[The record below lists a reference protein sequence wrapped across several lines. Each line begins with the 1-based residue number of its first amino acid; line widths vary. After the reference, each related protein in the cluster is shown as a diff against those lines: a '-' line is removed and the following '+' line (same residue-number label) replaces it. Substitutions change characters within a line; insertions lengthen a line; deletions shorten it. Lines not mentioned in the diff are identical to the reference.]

1 MESGSAEFAGV
12 QRRLMTDIEVRLLAA
27 REQEPDTWREIL
39 AEPRVA
45 ESLPRVWACSEF
57 IATSCMRA
65 PQLLSELVHG
75 GELFARAADDWF
87 ARDVRERA
95 RGSNESDVMEA
106 LRRCRRRHMLRIAWR
121 DLAGWA
127 DLDET
132 LRDLSALAD
141 ASIDFAYSYMYG
153 ALVARYGVPRGT
165 DSGQPQPLM
174 ILAMGKLGGGE
185 LNFSSDIDL
194 ILLYP
199 EEGETDGAR
208 AVDNAEFFLRLGQKV
223 VQMLATPTVEGFV
236 YRVDLRLRPFGDS
249 GRVALSFGA
258 LEHYLQEHGRDW
270 ERYAYIKARPL
281 TAIEHYA
288 ALYDEVLRPFVYRRY
303 LDYSVF
309 ESLREMKGMISRE
322 VERRELQDNVKL
334 GPGGIREIEFIVQA
348 FQLIRG
354 GSDRRL
360 QSRELRSVLPLLV
373 GQRFMRNEAVG
384 ELASAYR
391 YLRMIENRL
400 QEWNDEQTHQLPED
414 EVGRARLALAMT
426 MPDWNALNAE
436 LAGHRQRVAQHFAQT
451 VFGPGSSS
459 PVEKEKRATLVD
471 LDGPSDA
478 RVAAL
483 QALGIADTSGVG
495 EALDQLRDTSYYRRL
510 DETGRRRLHELLT
523 RVLPPVAQSR
533 SPATTL
539 TRVLKILERIGGRT
553 VYLALL
559 NENGAALRRLVTL
572 CEQSQ
577 FLADQIAAQP
587 LLLDE
592 LIDERLIDAT
602 PTRAQFADELALR
615 RRNMQGEEPER
626 QVELLREFQSAALFR
641 VAVADLIGG
650 LPLMK
655 VSDRLTDIAELIV
668 QETLVLARQQIE
680 ARHGVPHYVD
690 AGGTARVASMIVVAY
705 GKLGGL
711 ELGYGSDL
719 DLVFLHDSSG
729 DAQRTDGSQPIDN
742 TLFFQRLGQRLVH
755 LLTMHSSS
763 GRLYEV
769 DTRLRPAGNRGLL
782 VQSLAA
788 FRDYEFQDAWTWE
801 HQSLLRARAIAGPP
815 GLCEQFEAA
824 RIEVLRK
831 AVKRDGL
838 RDEVRRMRERMR
850 ENLSKARPGQVDL
863 KQDPGGIADLEFLV
877 QFWMLQWSDRYP
889 EIVTF
894 PDNIRQLES
903 LASGDIVSQARVDF
917 LVATYR
923 AYRQRLH
930 RLSLDG
936 TKNLVDEQEFIAERR
951 GVLEVWEE
959 VMREAGDLR

>member
-1 MESGSAEFAGV
+1 MSANLPDL
-12 QRRLMTDIEVRLLAA
+12 QRRLLTDMEPRLAGA
-27 REQEPDTWREIL
+27 REHDAAAWQEIL
-39 AEPRVA
+39 AAERVA
-45 ESLPRVWACSEF
+45 DTLPRVWACSEF
-57 IATSCMRA
+57 VATACLRT
-65 PQLLSELVHG
+65 PRLLRELIG
-75 GELFARAADDWF
+75 TGALFERAADDAF
-87 ARDVRERA
+87 TRDVRERVSGA
-95 RGSNESDVMEA
+95 NEAEVLES
-106 LRRCRRRHMLRIAWR
+106 LRRFRKRHTVRIAWR
-121 DLAGWA
+121 DLAGWS

-141 ASIDFAYSYMYG
+141 ACIGFAYTYMYE
-153 ALVARYGVPRGT
+153 ALAARYGTPRGA
-165 DSGQPQPLM
+165 DSGQAQPLM
-174 ILAMGKLGGGE
+174 ILAMGKLGGRE

-199 EEGETDGAR
+199 EDGETDGAR
-208 AVDNAEFFLRLGQKV
+208 AIDNAEFFLRLGQKI
-223 VQMLATPTVEGFV
+223 VQLLATPTVEGFV

-249 GRVALSFGA
+249 GRVAVSFA
-258 LEHYLQEHGRDW
+258 AFEHYLQEHGRDW
-270 ERYAYIKARPL
+270 ERYAYVKARPL
-281 TAIEHYA
+281 TALEHFDG
-288 ALYDEVLRPFVYRRY
+288 LYDDVLRPFVYRRY

-322 VERRELQDNVKL
+322 VARRELQDNVKL
-334 GPGGIREIEFIVQA
+334 GPGGIREIEFIVQS
-348 FQLIRG
+348 FQLMRG

-373 GQRFMRNEAVG
+373 GQRFLRREAVA
-384 ELASAYR
+384 ELDTAYR
-391 YLRMIENRL
+391 YLRVVENRL
-400 QEWNDEQTHQLPED
+400 QQWNDEQTHQLPED
-414 EVGRARLALAMT
+414 ELARARLALAMGAS
-426 MPDWNALNAE
+426 DWNALSAE
-436 LAGHRQRVAQHFAQT
+436 LAMHRERVAQHFAQT
-451 VFGPGSSS
+451 VFGPGAPS
-459 PVEKEKRATLVD
+459 PEQESRTAL
-471 LDGPSDA
+471 LDMDA
-478 RVAAL
+478 PP
-483 QALGIADTSGVG
+483 
-495 EALDQLRDTSYYRRL
+495 LDQLRDTSYYRRL
-510 DETGRRRLHELLT
+510 DETGRRRLHELLG
-523 RVLPPVAQSR
+523 RLLPLAAQSK
-533 SPATTL
+533 SPETTL
-539 TRVLKILERIGGRT
+539 VRVFKILERIGGRT

-559 NENGAALRRLVTL
+559 NENATAMRRLVSL

-592 LIDERLIDAT
+592 LIDERLVEAA
-602 PTRAQFADELALR
+602 PTRMDFTEDLALR
-615 RRNMQGEEPER
+615 RQNMQNEEPER

-655 VSDRLTDIAELIV
+655 VSDRLTDIAELLV
-668 QETLVLARQQIE
+668 QETLLLARAQIE
-680 ARHGVPHYVD
+680 AKHGVPRYTD
-690 AGGTARVASMIVVAY
+690 ASGTAATANMIVIAY

-729 DAQRTDGSQPIDN
+729 EAQRTDGPQPVDN

-755 LLTMHSSS
+755 LLTVHSAS

-801 HQSLLRARAIAGPP
+801 HQSLLRARAIAGPRQ
-815 GLCEQFEAA
+815 LCEQFEGA

-850 ENLSKARPGQVDL
+850 ENLSKARAGQVDL

-877 QFWMLQWSDRYP
+877 QFWMLKWADRYP

-894 PDNIRQLES
+894 SDNIRQLES
-903 LASGDIVSQARVDF
+903 LASGAIVPQERVDF

-936 TKNLVDEQEFIAERR
+936 TKNLVGGDEFVAERR
-951 GVLEVWEE
+951 GVIEIWEE

>member
-1 MESGSAEFAGV
+1 MGANSPDP
-12 QRRLMTDIEVRLLAA
+12 QRRLLTDIEARLLAA
-27 REQEPDTWREIL
+27 REQDAPAWRDIL
-39 AEPRVA
+39 ADARVA

-57 IATSCMRA
+57 VATACLRSPAMLR
-65 PQLLSELVHG
+65 ELVQG
-75 GELFARAADDWF
+75 GELFARAAEDWF
-87 ARDVRERA
+87 TSDVRQVNGA
-95 RGSNESDVMEA
+95 SEA
-106 LRRCRRRHMLRIAWR
+106 EVLDSLRRFRRRHMVRIAWR
-121 DLAGWA
+121 DLTGWA

-141 ASIDFAYSYMYG
+141 ACIGFACTYMYE
-153 ALVARYGVPRGT
+153 ALVVRYGVPRGA
-165 DSGQPQPLM
+165 DSGQPQSLM
-174 ILAMGKLGGGE
+174 VLAMGKLGGGE

-199 EEGETDGAR
+199 EDGETDGAR
-208 AVDNAEFFLRLGQKV
+208 AVDNAEFFLRLGQKI
-223 VQMLATPTVEGFV
+223 VQLLATPTVEGFV

-258 LEHYLQEHGRDW
+258 FEHYLQEHGRDW
-270 ERYAYIKARPL
+270 ERYAYVKARPL

-309 ESLREMKGMISRE
+309 EALREMKGMISRE
-322 VERRELQDNVKL
+322 VERRDLQDNVKL
-334 GPGGIREIEFIVQA
+334 GPGGIREIEFIVQS
-348 FQLIRG
+348 FQLMRG

-360 QSRELRSVLPLLV
+360 QSRELRTVLPLLD
-373 GQRFMRNEAVG
+373 GQRLLRHEAVV
-384 ELASAYR
+384 ELDASYR
-391 YLRMIENRL
+391 YLRTIENRL
-400 QEWNDEQTHQLPED
+400 QQWKDEQTHQLPED
-414 EVGRARLALAMT
+414 EISRARLALAMGV
-426 MPDWNALNAE
+426 PDWSSLNAD
-436 LAGHRQRVAQHFAQT
+436 LAAHRQRVAQHFAQT
-451 VFGPGSSS
+451 VFGPGSAAS
-459 PVEKEKRATLVD
+459 PEQEKRAPVVD
-471 LDGPSDA
+471 LEGSLEA
-478 RVAAL
+478 RVAGL
-483 QALGIADTSGVG
+483 QALGFEDTASIA

-510 DETGRRRLHELLT
+510 DETGRRRLVELLG
-523 RVLPPVAQSR
+523 RMLPLIAQSR
-533 SPATTL
+533 SAASTL
-539 TRVLKILERIGGRT
+539 VRVLKIIERIGGRT

-559 NENGAALRRLVTL
+559 NENATALRRLVAL

-592 LIDERLIDAT
+592 LIDERLIDEV
-602 PTRAQFADELALR
+602 PTRPQFAEELALR
-615 RRNMQGEEPER
+615 HRNMQGEEPER
-626 QVELLREFQSAALFR
+626 QVELLREFQSAALFQ
-641 VAVADLIGG
+641 VAVADLISG

-668 QETLVLARQQIE
+668 QETLVLSRSQIE
-680 ARHGVPHYVD
+680 ARHGVPHYTD
-690 AGGTARVASMIVVAY
+690 ASGAVQVANMIVVAY

-729 DAQRTDGSQPIDN
+729 EAQRTDGAQSIDN

-755 LLTMHSSS
+755 LLTVHSAS

-801 HQSLLRARAIAGPP
+801 HQSLLRARAVAGPP
-815 GLCEQFEAA
+815 LLCEQFEAA
-824 RIEVLRK
+824 RIEVLRN

-877 QFWMLQWSDRYP
+877 QFWMLKWADRYP

-894 PDNIRQLES
+894 SDNIRQLES
-903 LASGDIVSQARVDF
+903 LASGAIVPQARVDF

-936 TKNLVDEQEFIAERR
+936 AKNLIGDEEFVAERR